1 MGPATP
7 PGWELQPSSR
17 PQRALLIAL
26 GFAGFLVSPYLAA
39 YQLGYTDYVGDP
51 SRDRELD
58 GPGRTPGGQGVAA
71 GGSVTCTRRHRG
83 SGTGILVTTAARM
96 RMAGQLSPDRSPA
109 VPGAAGDR
117 DAARSPK
124 AADGLVIRTRGWQRA
139 RLWITDP
146 GALGALLAAPITK
159 PAADRHPR
167 SRRGRRAAV
176 VVTGGER
183 RDSVAVRPI
192 SARFLSSS
200 SA

>member
-26 GFAGFLVSPYLAA
+26 GFAGG
-39 YQLGYTDYVGDP
+39 LGVAI
-51 SRDRELD
+51 
-58 GPGRTPGGQGVAA
+58 PGRLPARLHRLRGGQGVAA
-71 GGSVTCTRRHRG
+71 GGSVTCTRRRSG
-83 SGTGILVTTAARM
+83 SGTGILVTTAGRM
-96 RMAGQLSPDRSPA
+96 RMAGRLSPDRSPA
-109 VPGAAGDR
+109 VPGAAGDC
-117 DAARSPK
+117 DAARSPDGGRRSRHSDARV
-124 AADGLVIRTRGWQRA
+124 AARPVLDHRPRCPRRA
-139 RLWITDP
+139 ARRADHQ
-146 GALGALLAAPITK
+146 

-192 SARFLSSS
+192 SVRFLSSS